1 MTQPEFNLLDFLPSQ
16 EEIDKLH
23 MYAKIVYDSGLIP
36 PNLKTQD
43 ASKKEIISK
52 IMTIFLKGYELHLK
66 PMQAL
71 AEIGIIRGKPVISA
85 KLMLS
90 LIFRHVPTAEIIFDK
105 IEKEKCIVRARRDK
119 SQEFTTF
126 SFTKDDAKKAEL
138 WDSKS
143 FSWQKYKSQMLK
155 WRAVSNMART
165 VFPDIIMGS
174 YLLGE
179 IEEGDDSNTFHM
191 MNQNSLNKDEILSES
206 NNLIKEEDQLDLDKD
221 ITIKGDDKPNL
232 TPKKIL
238 ELAKGKNED
247 HEIKKIMDMKLE
259 LDLDGEGEKE
269 SETETET
276 SPTEPEEKK
285 NRIQL
290 KTFSLI
296 KKKPKKEEKPTISS
310 TLDKIKNISSKP
322 DPKPKEVKP
331 PIQTSKKKEKKTIP
345 GLNLS
350 FNPKKSKKESQQE
363 SSPKKLSVEVT
374 KQFMNPDFYY
384 SSTQSDDIEQD
395 LPWNYLKEIISEDV
409 NTDSKNVFNAE
420 VGKYFRNFAKDSPSS
435 MTISE
440 ILVDAYEQ
448 YCEID
453 LQETPINIMEIFHEK
468 MNILINNLK
477 QILRTNKLPMEVPS
491 FIEKTGVDPQFS
503 KWVLGFLES
512 RELIHLEGNLVQK
525 PY

>member
-206 NNLIKEEDQLDLDKD
+206 NNLIKEEDQLK
-221 ITIKGDDKPNL
+221 
-232 TPKKIL
+232 
-238 ELAKGKNED
+238 
-247 HEIKKIMDMKLE
+247 
-259 LDLDGEGEKE
+259 
-269 SETETET
+269 
-276 SPTEPEEKK
+276 
-285 NRIQL
+285 
-290 KTFSLI
+290 
-296 KKKPKKEEKPTISS
+296 
-310 TLDKIKNISSKP
+310 
-322 DPKPKEVKP
+322 
-331 PIQTSKKKEKKTIP
+331 
-345 GLNLS
+345 
-350 FNPKKSKKESQQE
+350 
-363 SSPKKLSVEVT
+363 
-374 KQFMNPDFYY
+374 
-384 SSTQSDDIEQD
+384 
-395 LPWNYLKEIISEDV
+395 
-409 NTDSKNVFNAE
+409 
-420 VGKYFRNFAKDSPSS
+420 
-435 MTISE
+435 
-440 ILVDAYEQ
+440 
-448 YCEID
+448 
-453 LQETPINIMEIFHEK
+453 
-468 MNILINNLK
+468 
-477 QILRTNKLPMEVPS
+477 
-491 FIEKTGVDPQFS
+491 
-503 KWVLGFLES
+503 
-512 RELIHLEGNLVQK
+512 
-525 PY
+525 